1 MTYRDILIQVD
12 TSPASRARVTAA
24 AAMARRADAQ
34 LTGAFLKSEF
44 LRNYMAGDAIVYT
57 TTDVLDLLVRDH
69 LAAVAAAAEEA
80 REMFESAA
88 GDAGVVSRWLTLD
101 GDDGEAL
108 SAAARRFDLT
118 VIPPDM
124 TASLGWRRIM
134 AADIGLACGGPI
146 LVLPDADAAPTVGER
161 VLVAW
166 KGTRESARAL
176 RDAWPLITAAK
187 EVHVLVVAPEGEG
200 GPEGLLQRHF
210 EQHGCKPNLIVD
222 RGHDASAGEILRRQ
236 VAGLNADLLVM
247 GLYGRPRLQELVLG
261 GVSRDMLGAPPA
273 PLLLSH

>member
-24 AAMARRADAQ
+24 AALAGRSGAQ
-34 LTGAFLKSEF
+34 LTGVFLKSEF
-44 LRNYMAGDAIVYT
+44 LRNYMAGEAIVYT
-57 TTDVLDLLVRDH
+57 ATDVLDLLVKDH
-69 LAAVAAAAEEA
+69 LAAVAVACEDA
-80 REMFESAA
+80 RATFESLA
-88 GDAGVVSRWLTLD
+88 GDAGVGSRWLTLD

-108 SAAARRFDLT
+108 AAAARRFDLT
-118 VIPPDM
+118 VIPPEM

-146 LVLPDADAAPTVGER
+146 LVMPEQETAPTVGER

-176 RDAWPLITAAK
+176 HDAWPLIAAAK

-210 EQHGCKPNLIVD
+210 EQHGCKPNLMVD
-222 RGHDASAGEILRRQ
+222 RGHDGTAADILRRQ
-236 VAGLNADLLVM
+236 ATSLGADLVIM

-261 GVSRDMLGAPPA
+261 GVTREMLGAPPA
-273 PLLLSH
+273 PLFLSH

>member
-12 TSPASRARVTAA
+12 ASPASRSRVGTAA
-24 AAMARRADAQ
+24 ALARRSEAQ
-34 LTGAFLKSEF
+34 LTGVFLKSEF
-44 LRNYMAGDAIVYT
+44 LRNYMTGEAAVYT
-57 TTDVLDLLVRDH
+57 ATDVLDLLVKEH
-69 LAAVAAAAEEA
+69 LAAVASAADEA

-88 GDAGVVSRWLTLD
+88 GDAGIVSRWLTID

-108 SAAARRFDLT
+108 SATARRFDLT
-118 VIPPDM
+118 VIPPEM
-124 TASLGWRRIM
+124 AASLGWRRIM
-134 AADIGLACGGPI
+134 AADIGLSCGGPV
-146 LVLPDADAAPTVGER
+146 LVLPEAEAAPTVAER

-176 RDAWPLITAAK
+176 HDAWPLIAAAK

-210 EQHGCKPNLIVD
+210 ERHGCKPNLIVD
-222 RGHDASAGEILRRQ
+222 RSHDASAGEILRRQ
-236 VAGLNADLLVM
+236 VTTLGADLVVM
-247 GLYGRPRLQELVLG
+247 GLYGRPSLQELVLG

-273 PLLLSH
+273 PLFLSH

>member
-108 SAAARRFDLT
+108 AAAARRFDLT
-118 VIPPDM
+118 VVPPEM

-146 LVLPDADAAPTVGER
+146 LVLPDAETPPTVGER

-176 RDAWPLITAAK
+176 HDAWPLISAAN

-222 RGHDASAGEILRRQ
+222 RGHDASAGEVLRRQ